1 MVSEVKGQALWT
13 WAFINDHSVL
23 MLMFGRIYPDLYYEL
38 NFKIPH
44 SNTSITVL
52 MIDTVVLC
60 GNTYDGLDPV
70 GPENYAAAK
79 QHLKWIEEKLQ
90 NTKWVISTVQLHK
103 SQMQT
108 VWPKSNRRTNNIEIQ
123 CG

>member
-1 MVSEVKGQALWT
+1 MNMS
-13 WAFINDHSVL
+13 IHDHSVL
-23 MLMFGRIYPDLYYEL
+23 LLMFGRIYPDLYYEL

-79 QHLKWIEEKLQ
+79 QHLQWIEEKLQ
-90 NTKWVISTVQLHK
+90 NTK
-103 SQMQT
+103 
-108 VWPKSNRRTNNIEIQ
+108 
-123 CG
+123 

>member
-1 MVSEVKGQALWT
+1 MS
-13 WAFINDHSVL
+13 IHDHSVL
-23 MLMFGRIYPDLYYEL
+23 LLMFGRIYPDLYYEL

-79 QHLKWIEEKLQ
+79 QHLQWIEEKLQ
-90 NTKWVISTVQLHK
+90 NTK
-103 SQMQT
+103 
-108 VWPKSNRRTNNIEIQ
+108 
-123 CG
+123 